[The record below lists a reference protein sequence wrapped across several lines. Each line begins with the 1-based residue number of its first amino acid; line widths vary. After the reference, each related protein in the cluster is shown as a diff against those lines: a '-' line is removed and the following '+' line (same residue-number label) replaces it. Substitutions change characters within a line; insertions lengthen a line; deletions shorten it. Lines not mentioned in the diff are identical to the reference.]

1 MCSFSVAMEGDVL
14 SIGGVVLA
22 LSVVVGGVLLVL
34 VELVVFGDDV
44 W

>member
-1 MCSFSVAMEGDVL
+1 MEGDVL
-14 SIGGVVLA
+14 SFGGVVLA
-22 LSVVVGGVLLVL
+22 LTGVVGSVLLVL